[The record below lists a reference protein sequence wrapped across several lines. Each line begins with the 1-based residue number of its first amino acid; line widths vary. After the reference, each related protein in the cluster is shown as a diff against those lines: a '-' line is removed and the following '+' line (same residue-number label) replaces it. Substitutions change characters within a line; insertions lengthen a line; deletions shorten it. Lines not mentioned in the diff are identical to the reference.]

1 MRTASTLART
11 VAPAVD
17 TNAHLTCHSAESVS
31 LHQLEVLVA
40 EIQDITHR
48 SRHLAAQWPEAT
60 LESRVSPG
68 SWSVAECLDHLAQSA
83 CAFLPAL
90 TDAIA
95 AAPPLTTNRRLR
107 TGVLA
112 SLFIGN
118 LQPPYRIRL
127 KVLPQLEPQCH
138 DFATAWRRFEESQ
151 ARLLETIH
159 SASGLAIDKVSI
171 KSPVYARIRYN
182 VYGALRMLIAHEHRH
197 LWQIEQILK
206 ALGHKTSGHKTPVV
220 TAMDEQPAPTL
231 VD

>member
-1 MRTASTLART
+1 MRTASTLARA

-17 TNAHLTCHSAESVS
+17 PRERLARRSAEPVS
-31 LHQLEVLVA
+31 LQQLQLLAA
-40 EIQDITHR
+40 EIQDITHQAR
-48 SRHLAAQWPEAT
+48 RLAAQCPVAS
-60 LESRVSPG
+60 LESCAHPG

-83 CAFLPAL
+83 FAFLPAM

-95 AAPPLTTNRRLR
+95 AAPRLTANRRLR

-127 KVLPQLEPQCH
+127 KVLPQLEPQCR
-138 DFATAWRRFEESQ
+138 DFAAAWQRFEESQ
-151 ARLLETIH
+151 ARLLETIR

-206 ALGHKTSGHKTPVV
+206 TLGQRT
-220 TAMDEQPAPTL
+220 APTV